1 MCFPLRPMENDGIE
15 PYDIEKIIGKKI
27 KNEVKKDDYIR
38 WKDLI

>member
-1 MCFPLRPMENDGIE
+1 MANDGIE